1 MKEQELQRI
10 IDALED
16 LYNQV
21 CDEVAHINRSAG
33 LEYAMGEAIEIVK
46 QYSKEDA

>member
-1 MKEQELQRI
+1 MNDKELKRI

-16 LYNQV
+16 LYDQV
-21 CDEVAHINRSAG
+21 CEEVAYINRSAG